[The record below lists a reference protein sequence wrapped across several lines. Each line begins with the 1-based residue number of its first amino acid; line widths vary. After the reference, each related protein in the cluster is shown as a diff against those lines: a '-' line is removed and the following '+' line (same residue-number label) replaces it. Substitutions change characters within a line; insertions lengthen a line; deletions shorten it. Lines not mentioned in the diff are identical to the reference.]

1 MNFPDAL
8 KECFNGKLIT
18 NKKWNGKGMYC
29 FMMPGY
35 INGVPANSTLA
46 KAAGIKEG
54 DTVKILPYLM
64 MKNAKGEFV
73 PWVISNMDVFSD
85 RWAVI
90 E

>member
-1 MNFPDAL
+1 MLL
-8 KECFNGKLIT
+8 KNVFGKRIT
-18 NKKWNGKGMYC
+18 NLNWNGRGMYC

-35 INGVPANSTLA
+35 VNGVPANATLA
-46 KAAGIKEG
+46 QAAGIKEG
-54 DTVKILPYLM
+54 ETVKILPYLM
-64 MKNAKGEFV
+64 MRNAKDEFV